1 MIRYF
6 EQIEAWKDARVLI
19 KSVYEITRNGTFAKD
34 YALKDQIRRA
44 AISISAN
51 IAEGFD
57 RGSNKEF
64 LYFLAIAKGS
74 AGEVRALLYTALDAG
89 HITETEFATLTDK
102 ALSTQNKIG
111 GFMHYLS
118 RSPMKGIR
126 HKRE

>member
-1 MIRYF
+1 MIRHF
-6 EQIEAWKDARVLI
+6 EQIEAWKDARELI
-19 KSVYEITRNGTFAKD
+19 KSVYEITRDGTFAKD

-44 AISISAN
+44 ALSISAN

-74 AGEVRALLYTALDAG
+74 AGEVRALLYTALDIG
-89 HITETEFATLTDK
+89 YITEEDFISLTDK
-102 ALSTQNKIG
+102 AQRTQNKIG
-111 GFMHYLS
+111 GFMHYLN

-126 HKRE
+126 HKRN

>member
-1 MIRYF
+1 MIRHF
-6 EQIEAWKDARVLI
+6 EQIEAWKDARDLI

-74 AGEVRALLYTALDAG
+74 AGEVKALFYTALDAG
-89 HITETEFATLTDK
+89 YITEAEFANLTDK
-102 ALSTQNKIG
+102 A
-111 GFMHYLS
+111 
-118 RSPMKGIR
+118 
-126 HKRE
+126 KRTHRIK